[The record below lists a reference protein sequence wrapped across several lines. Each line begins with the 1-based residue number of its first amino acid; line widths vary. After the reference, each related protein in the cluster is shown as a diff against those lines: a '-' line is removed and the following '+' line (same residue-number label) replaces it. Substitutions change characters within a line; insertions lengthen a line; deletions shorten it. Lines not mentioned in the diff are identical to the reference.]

1 MIAHATDA
9 CVCGCR
15 DARGDRT
22 HAIAHALATDDLDR
36 AIELGLLLDPPLACG
51 HCSAQCTQLIHD
63 ARQARLSALAARE
76 RFRARN
82 ARLERR
88 ARERAEQRA
97 PSAPATQTVS
107 GPALPS
113 AAAAALARARA
124 KAAARHK
131 P

>member
-1 MIAHATDA
+1 VIARAPDA
-9 CVCGCR
+9 CTCGCR
-15 DARGDRT
+15 DARGDRV
-22 HAIAHALATDDLDR
+22 HAIARALAEDDLDQ
-36 AIELGLLLDPPLACG
+36 AIELGLLLDPPLACANCDAG
-51 HCSAQCTQLIHD
+51 CRQLIHV
-63 ARQARLSALAARE
+63 AREARLYALAARE

-88 ARERAEQRA
+88 AHERAEQRT
-97 PSAPATQTVS
+97 PPAPATQATTA
-107 GPALPS
+107 PALPS

>member
-1 MIAHATDA
+1 MIAPAPEA

-15 DARGDRT
+15 AAHGDRV
-22 HAIAHALATDDLDR
+22 HAIAHALATDDLDQ

-51 HCSAQCTQLIHD
+51 NCSAQCTRLMHD
-63 ARQARLSALAARE
+63 ARAARLSALAARE

-88 ARERAEQRA
+88 ARERAEQRT
-97 PSAPATQTVS
+97 PSAPVTQTTS
-107 GPALPS
+107 APALPS